1 MNILITGVAG
11 FIGFSVA
18 KHFLDKNYYVYGV
31 DNLDNYYSILLKKK
45 RLKIL
50 KNFKKFKFKK
60 IDLKENSKLKKI
72 FDKNKFEIV
81 LHFAAQ
87 AGVRYSKKNPQKYI
101 NSNIYSYINLI
112 EILKDKNVKKF
123 IYASSSSVYGDS
135 KKFPCKESQKLRPIN
150 IYSQSKLFNEKI
162 SSHYSRKYNI
172 KIIGLRFFTIF
183 GEWGRPDM
191 LIMKIFK
198 SIKTN
203 KTLMLNNYGNH
214 YRDFTYIKD
223 VVKIIDY
230 LAFSKIGNNEIF
242 NICSSKPLNI
252 LKLCKIFKS
261 AGLKIKKIKKHP
273 ADVYKTHGDNSKLI
287 KIFKNLKF
295 IDQFKAIN
303 DTFNW
308 YNKYKIHKL

>member
-60 IDLKENSKLKKI
+60 IDLKEKSKLKKI

-87 AGVRYSKKNPQKYI
+87 AGVRYTKKNPQKYI

-112 EILKDKNVKKF
+112 EILKDKNIKKF

-135 KKFPCKESQKLRPIN
+135 KKFPCKESQKLHPIN
-150 IYSQSKLFNEKI
+150 IYSQSKLFNEKV
-162 SSHYSRKYNI
+162 SSYYSKKYNI

-252 LKLCKIFKS
+252 LKLCKVFKS

-273 ADVYKTHGDNSKLI
+273 ADVYKTHGDNSKLT